1 MTIQVNT
8 NVQSL
13 NAQRLLTKN
22 TMSLNKSLEKLS
34 SGFRINRSS
43 DDAAGLQIS
52 EVLRSQ
58 IRGSQKANDN
68 VQDGINVLNT
78 ADGALSTV
86 VDNLQRMRELAVQG
100 ANDTLGADQ
109 RSAINLELNQ
119 LTRDIDRITK
129 ATEFNGQ
136 KLFST
141 VDTYNIQVG
150 AESDSSINV
159 LNIGSASSALG
170 VLNASSLSLA
180 TGTALTIAFTV
191 SNNSSALNAISV
203 IDTAL
208 QAVGTRRAAIGAMT
222 NRLQSASTN
231 LSISVENISASESRI
246 RNVDVAKESAE
257 MTKNQILQQA
267 AATILSQANQAPNL
281 ALNLLR

>member
-34 SGFRINRSS
+34 SGYRINRSS
-43 DDAAGLQIS
+43 DDTAGLQIS
-52 EVLRSQ
+52 EVLRAQ

-109 RSAINLELNQ
+109 RSAINLELGQ
-119 LTRDIDRITK
+119 LAKDIDRISK

-141 VDTYNIQVG
+141 IDTYNIQVG
-150 AESDSSINV
+150 AESDSAINV
-159 LNIGSASSALG
+159 LSIGSDASALG
-170 VLNASSLSLA
+170 LLNASSLSLA
-180 TGTALTIAFTV
+180 TGTALTIAFSV
-191 SNNSSALNAISV
+191 SNNGSALNAISV

-208 QAVGTRRAAIGAMT
+208 QTVGTRRSAIGAMT

-231 LSISVENISASESRI
+231 LSISIENFSASESRI

>member
-1 MTIQVNT
+1 MGIQINT
-8 NVQSL
+8 NVQSI
-13 NAQRLLTKN
+13 NAQRLLGKN

-52 EVLRSQ
+52 ETLRSQ

-86 VDNLQRMRELAVQG
+86 VDNLQRMRELSVQG
-100 ANDTLGADQ
+100 ANDTLGVDQ

-119 LTRDIDRITK
+119 LTKDIDRITK

-136 KLFST
+136 KLFSS
-141 VDTYNIQVG
+141 VGTYNIQVG
-150 AESDSSINV
+150 AESDSTVNV

-170 VLNASSLSLA
+170 TLNARSLSLA
-180 TGTALTIAFTV
+180 TGTGLTLAFSV
-191 SNNSSALNAISV
+191 NNNASALNAISV

-208 QAVGTRRAAIGAMT
+208 QKVGTRRAAIGAMT

-231 LSISVENISASESRI
+231 LSISIENFSASESRI

-267 AATILSQANQAPNL
+267 AATILSQANSAPNL
-281 ALNLLR
+281 ALNLIR

>member
-1 MTIQVNT
+1 MGIQINT
-8 NVQSL
+8 NVQSI
-13 NAQRLLTKN
+13 NAQRLLGKN

-52 EVLRSQ
+52 ETLRSQ

-86 VDNLQRMRELAVQG
+86 VDNLQRMRELSVQG

-109 RSAINLELNQ
+109 RSAINLELGQ
-119 LTRDIDRITK
+119 LAKDIDRITK
-129 ATEFNGQ
+129 GTEFNGQ
-136 KLFST
+136 KLFSS

-150 AESDSSINV
+150 AESDSAVNV

-170 VLNASSLSLA
+170 TLNASSLSLA
-180 TGTALTIAFTV
+180 TGTSVTLAFSV

-208 QAVGTRRAAIGAMT
+208 QTVGTRRAAIGAMT

-231 LSISVENISASESRI
+231 LSISIENFSASESRI

-267 AATILSQANQAPNL
+267 AATILSQANSAPNL
-281 ALNLLR
+281 ALNLIR

>member
-1 MTIQVNT
+1 MTIQINT

-13 NAQRLLTKN
+13 NSQRLLARN